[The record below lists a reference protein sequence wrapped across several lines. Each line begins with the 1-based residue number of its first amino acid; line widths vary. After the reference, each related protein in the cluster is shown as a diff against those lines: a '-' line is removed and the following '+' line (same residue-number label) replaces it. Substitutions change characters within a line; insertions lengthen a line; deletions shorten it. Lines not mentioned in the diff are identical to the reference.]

1 MGSRRIKIRA
11 KRTVRTVKLKPES
24 RDVVHPQMDVVH
36 PQMDVVH
43 PQMDLV
49 QRQIERF
56 REKFGREPGKDDP
69 LFFDP
74 DSFIPRPLDLDELTA
89 DTLKAME
96 KAGTRPEIVY
106 AFRKTG
112 LLVTEDNIDQL
123 PQSSLAE
130 WEAAVEEYFALID
143 PSS

>member
-11 KRTVRTVKLKPES
+11 KRKARSVKLDTAS
-24 RDVVHPQMDVVH
+24 LDI
-36 PQMDVVH
+36 
-43 PQMDLV
+43 V
-49 QRQIERF
+49 QRQVEKF

-89 DTLKAME
+89 ETVKAME
-96 KAGTRPEIVY
+96 LAGTRPEMIY

-112 LLVTEDNIDQL
+112 LLVSEDNIDKL